1 MTITDISNWK
11 EIYGTPIFTN
21 EKLLQRRIKN
31 TEIAAVKNSQQ
42 KSIQKKYLCKKHSNK
57 VFEFI
62 KRFLGHMLY
71 WKKDVP
77 QRFYQY

>member
-21 EKLLQRRIKN
+21 ERLLQRRIKN

-42 KSIQKKYLCKKHSNK
+42 KAFKRSICAKNIQTKYLS
-57 VFEFI
+57 
-62 KRFLGHMLY
+62 LL
-71 WKKDVP
+71 KD
-77 QRFYQY
+77 F